1 MVESIWRKGK
11 LFGFMLLA
19 GILLMAKPAL
29 ADSYYPYEIQGYDV
43 TVKVGKD
50 NVYHVTERLQV
61 NFNQAR
67 HGIYRDIPVINN
79 VSREDGSTSRI
90 QARVTNIKTYGEKK
104 TVGREGSYCRIQL
117 GDKNK
122 TLVGEHMYHISYDYN
137 MGKDVRKGEDEFYY
151 NIIGTSWDTTIQNV
165 TFHIMMPED
174 IDESKVGMAYG
185 ESGSTNNEGLQYT
198 INGKVME
205 GYVDPSI
212 ILNPGEAVTVRMVL
226 PDGYYDQVKQRI
238 WPALISILLSLAA
251 AGAAFLLW
259 WKVGRDNV
267 VVETIQFHPPKEFNS
282 VEAAF
287 AYKGKVDAND
297 VISLLVYLAQKGYI
311 EIVEGQKGLF
321 GNQDFTIRKL
331 KEYDGNNEIERAFMK
346 GLFRGF
352 DITNKDQLKD
362 KFYKTVN
369 KILKMVNTKQNR
381 QVLFYANSINKHLIC
396 YAMMAG
402 IFFLA
407 TYLPIY
413 DYTYN
418 ATFSL
423 TVPIMFG
430 FVLAFIIRTIFS
442 SETIFSKILSVV
454 MSIAMISGYCLGL
467 RNVVFYTPTIYR
479 IAFVLAIIA
488 CGVIMFFDYY
498 MPKRTEYGTEVLGRL
513 QGFRTFLQTAE
524 KDRLETMVEREP
536 QYFYNILPY
545 AYVLDV
551 SDIWM
556 EKFESIA
563 IEPPQWYSS
572 HGHYNTFDTVR
583 FHHFMNTTMRS
594 ATAAMTSTP
603 SSKGSGGSGGGHS
616 GGGSGGGG
624 GGSW

>member
-1 MVESIWRKGK
+1 MYRRISDAKEGK
-11 LFGFMLLA
+11 
-19 GILLMAKPAL
+19 
-29 ADSYYPYEIQGYDV
+29 
-43 TVKVGKD
+43 
-50 NVYHVTERLQV
+50 
-61 NFNQAR
+61 
-67 HGIYRDIPVINN
+67 
-79 VSREDGSTSRI
+79 
-90 QARVTNIKTYGEKK
+90 
-104 TVGREGSYCRIQL
+104 
-117 GDKNK
+117 
-122 TLVGEHMYHISYDYN
+122 
-137 MGKDVRKGEDEFYY
+137 
-151 NIIGTSWDTTIQNV
+151 
-165 TFHIMMPED
+165 
-174 IDESKVGMAYG
+174 
-185 ESGSTNNEGLQYT
+185 
-198 INGKVME
+198 
-205 GYVDPSI
+205 
-212 ILNPGEAVTVRMVL
+212 
-226 PDGYYDQVKQRI
+226 
-238 WPALISILLSLAA
+238 
-251 AGAAFLLW
+251 
-259 WKVGRDNV
+259 
-267 VVETIQFHPPKEFNS
+267 
-282 VEAAF
+282 
-287 AYKGKVDAND
+287 
-297 VISLLVYLAQKGYI
+297 
-311 EIVEGQKGLF
+311 KGLL

-331 KEYDGNNEIERAFMK
+331 KEYDGNNAIERAFMK

-352 DITNKDQLKD
+352 DVTNKDQLKD

-423 TVPIMFG
+423 TIPIMFG

-467 RNVVFYTPTIYR
+467 RNVVLYTPTIYR
-479 IAFVLAIIA
+479 IAFVLAIVA

-513 QGFRTFLQTAE
+513 RGFRTFLQTAE

-594 ATAAMTSTP
+594 AAAAMTSTP

>member
-1 MVESIWRKGK
+1 
-11 LFGFMLLA
+11 MLLA
-19 GILLMAKPAL
+19 SFLLMAKPAL

-50 NVYHVTERLQV
+50 NVYYVTERLQV

-90 QARVTNIKTYGEKK
+90 QARVTNIKTYGEKR

-311 EIVEGQKGLF
+311 EIVEGKKGLL

-331 KEYDGNNEIERAFMK
+331 KEYDGNNAIERAFMK

-352 DITNKDQLKD
+352 DVTNKDQLKD

-423 TVPIMFG
+423 TIPIMFG

-467 RNVVFYTPTIYR
+467 RNVVLYTPTIYR

-513 QGFRTFLQTAE
+513 RGFRTFLQTAE

-594 ATAAMTSTP
+594 ATAAMTSSP